1 MLHTNVTSALDP
13 HSPFLV
19 AMREQLDQLA
29 ATRAPGSSNTMS
41 GIDRALSNAA
51 NVPQT
56 LAMRSNANE
65 EAPQSGQTDAW
76 VTRTMGFSPGAPVNP
91 DFRKAY
97 TRLVL
102 TATAMAS
109 SDYWQQYLGG
119 PALCVRHDESG
130 WIACR
135 VSPLADSGL
144 DMHESDAVIQVT
156 PSGPQA
162 YSWSLGRTL
171 PNGRNKEPFFVAA
184 TQAALS
190 QLYSS
195 ESWLEDP
202 DQIQPYEKA
211 LRESM
216 VTWINGKQDVLE
228 KMALQMMRAEQA
240 PT

>member
-29 ATRAPGSSNTMS
+29 ASSAPSSSNTMS
-41 GIDRALSNAA
+41 GIDRALSNAV

-56 LAMRSNANE
+56 LAMQSNAHA
-65 EAPQSGQTDAW
+65 EAPQLGQTDAW
-76 VTRTMGFSPGAPVNP
+76 VTRTMGFSPEGPENP
-91 DFRKAY
+91 AFRQAY

-109 SDYWQQYLGG
+109 SDYWQQSLGG
-119 PALCVRHDESG
+119 PALCVRHGESG

-135 VSPLADSGL
+135 VSSPADGEL

-171 PNGRNKEPFFVAA
+171 PNARNDEPFFFAA

-190 QLYSS
+190 QLYPS

-202 DQIQPYEKA
+202 DQIQPYEKE
-211 LRESM
+211 LSKSM
-216 VTWINGKQDVLE
+216 VTWINGKQE
-228 KMALQMMRAEQA
+228 ALKKIAAQMMRAE
-240 PT
+240 